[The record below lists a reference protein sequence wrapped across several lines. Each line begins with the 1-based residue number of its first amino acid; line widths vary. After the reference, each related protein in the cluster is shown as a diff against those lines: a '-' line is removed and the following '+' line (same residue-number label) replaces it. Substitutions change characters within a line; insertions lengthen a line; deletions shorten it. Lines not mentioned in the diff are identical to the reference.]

1 MTVQT
6 LAIVVLLVSF
16 FVMIFLRFPI
26 AYAVGLSSVL
36 CLMVQGQ
43 ALTDVCRLMVKGIS
57 SFSLMAVPFFI
68 TMGVLMGSG
77 GISEKLIALADA
89 CVGWMR
95 GGMAMVNIVAS
106 YFFGGIS
113 GSASADTASIG
124 SIMIPMMVS
133 NGYNKYYATG
143 LTCCAGGLGVI
154 VPPSYPMVLYGVT
167 CNVSVGKLFIAGLGP
182 AFVVGGVLMLIN
194 YVMCKRWGI
203 KGDTKL
209 ELKNIASSFW
219 DAKWA
224 LIMPVI
230 ILGGIYSGIFTA
242 TEAAV
247 VASVYGIVIGL
258 FVHRELKLEKLWA
271 IFRDNAAFIAGTMF
285 VMAPSKAT
293 GQVFAYLNITK
304 IIANFMFSIS
314 TNPYIVLCMIFVI
327 MFIVGMFVQTTPAI
341 VILAPTLLAV
351 VSQVG
356 IDPIHFGI
364 IMTLALAIA
373 FVTPPVALNLFVGSS
388 MTGLSID
395 KIVRAF
401 MPFLIGL
408 IVAFFIVSFVPAI
421 SLGVLGDWSLT
432 FG

>member
-1 MTVQT
+1 
-6 LAIVVLLVSF
+6 
-16 FVMIFLRFPI
+16 
-26 AYAVGLSSVL
+26 
-36 CLMVQGQ
+36 
-43 ALTDVCRLMVKGIS
+43 
-57 SFSLMAVPFFI
+57 
-68 TMGVLMGSG
+68 
-77 GISEKLIALADA
+77 
-89 CVGWMR
+89 
-95 GGMAMVNIVAS
+95 
-106 YFFGGIS
+106 
-113 GSASADTASIG
+113 
-124 SIMIPMMVS
+124 
-133 NGYNKYYATG
+133 
-143 LTCCAGGLGVI
+143 
-154 VPPSYPMVLYGVT
+154 
-167 CNVSVGKLFIAGLGP
+167 
-182 AFVVGGVLMLIN
+182 
-194 YVMCKRWGI
+194 
-203 KGDTKL
+203 
-209 ELKNIASSFW
+209 
-219 DAKWA
+219 
-224 LIMPVI
+224 
-230 ILGGIYSGIFTA
+230 
-242 TEAAV
+242 
-247 VASVYGIVIGL
+247 
-258 FVHRELKLEKLWA
+258 
-271 IFRDNAAFIAGTMF
+271 MF

-373 FVTPPVALNLFVGSS
+373 FVPPPVALNLFVGSS

>member
-1 MTVQT
+1 MIISMMLAVFAVALVLGLQIAVAVAGS
-6 LAIVVLLVSF
+6 AIVPNIIDSSFPANASYIIRSMIAGVDSFTILALPLFMLSGDIMCKGGVSKKLF
-16 FVMIFLRFPI
+16 DLFALISGKRSAGMPI
-26 AYAVGLSSVL
+26 ATVIT
-36 CLMVQGQ
+36 CL
-43 ALTDVCRLMVKGIS
+43 
-57 SFSLMAVPFFI
+57 
-68 TMGVLMGSG
+68 
-77 GISEKLIALADA
+77 
-89 CVGWMR
+89 
-95 GGMAMVNIVAS
+95 
-106 YFFGGIS
+106 FFGAIS
-113 GSASADTASIG
+113 GSGPATGAALGIILIPAMINRGGFSAPFASALMAAASSIAIVIPPSISFVVYASITG
-124 SIMIPMMVS
+124 VGVGDMFVGGILPGIMMGLALVVVIMIEVH
-133 NGYNKYYATG
+133 NKG
-143 LTCCAGGLGVI
+143 LTATREKASWGQRWA
-154 VPPSYPMVLYGVT
+154 S
-167 CNVSVGKLFIAGLGP
+167 FRE
-182 AFVVGGVLMLIN
+182 AF
-194 YVMCKRWGI
+194 WGF
-203 KGDTKL
+203 L
-209 ELKNIASSFW
+209 V
-219 DAKWA
+219 
-224 LIMPVI
+224 PVI

>member
-1 MTVQT
+1 MATGIMFLVMFGLMFLGVPIAVSIYIAMLVLIGMNPVTTTNFIAQT
-6 LAIVVLLVSF
+6 LYGGVASF
-16 FVMIFLRFPI
+16 TNLALPFFMICGTI
-26 AYAVGLSSVL
+26 METGGLSK
-36 CLMVQGQ
+36 
-43 ALTDVCRLMVKGIS
+43 RLVR
-57 SFSLMAVPFFI
+57 FANSLV
-68 TMGVLMGSG
+68 G
-77 GISEKLIALADA
+77 GITGSLGMVTVIA
-89 CVGWMR
+89 CM
-95 GGMAMVNIVAS
+95 
-106 YFFGGIS
+106 FFGAVS
-113 GSASADTASIG
+113 GSAPATVAAIG

-182 AFVVGGVLMLIN
+182 AFVVGGLLMLIN

-209 ELKNIASSFW
+209 ELKKHCFQLLGRQVGAHHARHHSGRHLLRHLHRYRSCRRGVCLW
-219 DAKWA
+219 HRHR
-224 LIMPVI
+224 PVCSQRAEAGEAVGH
-230 ILGGIYSGIFTA
+230 LPRQRCLYRRYHVRHGPLQGHRSGLRLP
-242 TEAAV
+242 EHHQDYCQLHV
-247 VASVYGIVIGL
+247 QHL
-258 FVHRELKLEKLWA
+258 H
-271 IFRDNAAFIAGTMF
+271 
-285 VMAPSKAT
+285 
-293 GQVFAYLNITK
+293 Q
-304 IIANFMFSIS
+304 
-314 TNPYIVLCMIFVI
+314 PYIVLCMIFVI

-351 VSQVG
+351 VTQVG

-395 KIVRAF
+395 KIVKAF

>member
-1 MTVQT
+1 MATGIMFLVMFGLMFLGVPIAVSIYIAMLILIGMNPVTTTNFIAQT
-6 LAIVVLLVSF
+6 LYGGVASF
-16 FVMIFLRFPI
+16 TNLALPFFMICGTI
-26 AYAVGLSSVL
+26 METGGLSK
-36 CLMVQGQ
+36 
-43 ALTDVCRLMVKGIS
+43 RLVR
-57 SFSLMAVPFFI
+57 FANSLV
-68 TMGVLMGSG
+68 G
-77 GISEKLIALADA
+77 GITGSLGMVTVIA
-89 CVGWMR
+89 CM
-95 GGMAMVNIVAS
+95 
-106 YFFGGIS
+106 FFGAVS
-113 GSASADTASIG
+113 GSAPATVAAIG

-133 NGYNKYYATG
+133 NGYNKYY
-143 LTCCAGGLGVI
+143 
-154 VPPSYPMVLYGVT
+154 SYPMVLYGVT

-182 AFVVGGVLMLIN
+182 AFVVGGLLMLIN

>member
-1 MTVQT
+1 MGLVKPKKFLGQHFLKDLSIAKDIADTVDECPG
-6 LAIVVLLVSF
+6 L
-16 FVMIFLRFPI
+16 PI
-26 AYAVGLSSVL
+26 LEVGP
-36 CLMVQGQ
+36 G
-43 ALTDVCRLMVKGIS
+43 
-57 SFSLMAVPFFI
+57 
-68 TMGVLMGSG
+68 MGVLTQFLM
-77 GISEKLIALADA
+77 EKGREVKVVELDFESVAYLRENFPALE
-89 CVGWMR
+89 G
-95 GGMAMVNIVAS
+95 NIIEDD
-106 YFFGGIS
+106 F
-113 GSASADTASIG
+113 
-124 SIMIPMMVS
+124 
-133 NGYNKYYATG
+133 
-143 LTCCAGGLGVI
+143 
-154 VPPSYPMVLYGVT
+154 
-167 CNVSVGKLFIAGLGP
+167 
-182 AFVVGGVLMLIN
+182 
-194 YVMCKRWGI
+194 
-203 KGDTKL
+203 
-209 ELKNIASSFW
+209 LK
-219 DAKWA
+219 
-224 LIMPVI
+224 
-230 ILGGIYSGIFTA
+230 
-242 TEAAV
+242 
-247 VASVYGIVIGL
+247 
-258 FVHRELKLEKLWA
+258 LKLEKLWA

>member
-1 MTVQT
+1 
-6 LAIVVLLVSF
+6 
-16 FVMIFLRFPI
+16 
-26 AYAVGLSSVL
+26 
-36 CLMVQGQ
+36 
-43 ALTDVCRLMVKGIS
+43 
-57 SFSLMAVPFFI
+57 
-68 TMGVLMGSG
+68 
-77 GISEKLIALADA
+77 
-89 CVGWMR
+89 
-95 GGMAMVNIVAS
+95 
-106 YFFGGIS
+106 
-113 GSASADTASIG
+113 
-124 SIMIPMMVS
+124 
-133 NGYNKYYATG
+133 
-143 LTCCAGGLGVI
+143 
-154 VPPSYPMVLYGVT
+154 
-167 CNVSVGKLFIAGLGP
+167 
-182 AFVVGGVLMLIN
+182 ML
-194 YVMCKRWGI
+194 
-203 KGDTKL
+203 
-209 ELKNIASSFW
+209 
-219 DAKWA
+219 
-224 LIMPVI
+224 
-230 ILGGIYSGIFTA
+230 
-242 TEAAV
+242 
-247 VASVYGIVIGL
+247 
-258 FVHRELKLEKLWA
+258 
-271 IFRDNAAFIAGTMF
+271 

-395 KIVRAF
+395 KIVKAF